1 MKGFYGEILGA
12 KPTNNG
18 WADAWASF
26 ETDNARFALHA
37 IPADVAKDIEIK
49 SPPIPREQNPVK
61 LTFVVKDV
69 ESERARLEAL
79 GTQMFRRPWQK
90 AGEACD
96 VVDPEGNILQICS
109 SAAALP

>member
-1 MKGFYGEILGA
+1 MPLYSAILYVKDLERMKGFYGEILGA

-69 ESERARLEAL
+69 ESERARLEEPKCFAVHGKRL
-79 GTQMFRRPWQK
+79 EKRAMW
-90 AGEACD
+90 
-96 VVDPEGNILQICS
+96 
-109 SAAALP
+109 